1 MGGFARTDAGGV
13 GPGYRFNSTEE
24 YHKGKLGS
32 LGWELTVC
40 NTLYP
45 PDTPVRKVL
54 VRGDSYGHLLHD
66 HLKRFFPLEMIEKVI
81 EIGGGY
87 GYLMKDLLD
96 RCGHF
101 KPCML
106 DISPVLLE
114 RQKDTLKGHDV
125 SYRLEDAM
133 ETDPAMLGQYE
144 LAILNENLGD
154 FPALV
159 DLDSRILAKG
169 SYAAADP
176 IVKKAVCYFEKYGL
190 EGPATE
196 LFNLNMGAMEMTEKL
211 CLAGVRY
218 VFIGEHSCEARAP
231 GELGAYINLLSNGNP
246 RRITLKG
253 HDEYTVKFSYLQKIA
268 GYHGYETVRG
278 PFADYLVPD
287 LTEHLK
293 AVLASR
299 GLYSDNEEAVCHF
312 ISDLYEYEY
321 LILIKRV

>member
-1 MGGFARTDAGGV
+1 MGGFARRGESGDRPV
-13 GPGYRFNSTEE
+13 YQFNSTEE

-45 PDTPVRKVL
+45 HDTPVRGFL
-54 VRGDSYGHLLHD
+54 VRSDSYGHLLHD
-66 HLKRFFPLEMIEKVI
+66 HLKCFFPLETIERVI

-114 RQKDTLKGHDV
+114 KQKDTLKGYDV
-125 SYRLEDAM
+125 RYRLEDAM
-133 ETDPAMLGQYE
+133 ETEPEVFGRYE
-144 LAILNENLGD
+144 LAVLNENLGD
-154 FPALV
+154 FPTLV
-159 DLDSRILAKG
+159 GLDSRIL
-169 SYAAADP
+169 SWDP
-176 IVKKAVCYFEKYGL
+176 STVHDPVIRKVLRFFKTY
-190 EGPATE
+190 E
-196 LFNLNMGAMEMTEKL
+196 LDRPVVEHFNLNMGAMEMTEKL
-211 CLAGVRY
+211 CLAGVPFI
-218 VFIGEHSCEARAP
+218 FIGEHSCEAKAP
-231 GELGAYINLLSNGNP
+231 PALGSYINLLSDGNP
-246 RRITLKG
+246 RRIALKG
-253 HDEYTVKFSYLQKIA
+253 HDEYTIKFSYLRKIA
-268 GYHGYETVRG
+268 GCHGYDAVRG

-293 AVLASR
+293 AILASR

-321 LILIKRV
+321 LALIKRV